1 MMRPSPVHEYHVVV
15 TRRASSWGWEIYRD
29 GVQLPVPLRGGY
41 YKSKRATEAAGTL
54 ALRGFLDALDREQ
67 NN

>member
-1 MMRPSPVHEYHVVV
+1 MMRPRPVHEYHVVV

-29 GVQLPVPLRGGY
+29 GVPLPVPLRGRY
-41 YKSKRATEAAGTL
+41 YKSKRATEAAGDI
-54 ALRGFLDALDREQ
+54 ALREFLQALDREQ